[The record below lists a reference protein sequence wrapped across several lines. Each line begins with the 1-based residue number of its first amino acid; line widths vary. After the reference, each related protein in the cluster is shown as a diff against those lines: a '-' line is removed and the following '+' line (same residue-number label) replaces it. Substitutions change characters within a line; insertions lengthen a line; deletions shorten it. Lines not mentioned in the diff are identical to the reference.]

1 MIELDDTERWALHEL
16 LHLMEEESFSPNPRV
31 DENQVHRT
39 PEGQIV
45 VPIQLE
51 GDHPSAH
58 LGMLMTHK
66 AEQISKQTACR
77 FLLTQRPLKDPE
89 GRIYVWTEHGWHV
102 LS

>member
-1 MIELDDTERWALHEL
+1 MIELDETERWALNEL
-16 LHLMEEESFSPNPRV
+16 LHLMEEESFRPKPRV

-45 VPIQLE
+45 VPMLLDAE
-51 GDHPSAH
+51 HPSAH

-89 GRIYVWTEHGWHV
+89 GGTYVWTEQGWHS